1 MPLSVEQADAMH
13 DKALSGS
20 ASDHRPPDGR
30 AAPRTNLFL
39 AATLDSV
46 RGAEPV
52 TIRDLS
58 SGGARIQG
66 ARLLEIG
73 LTATLAR
80 GPLRMPGEVSWSMG
94 DRAGLRFASSIS
106 VRAWMANPLNREQQ
120 RIDRV
125 IADVRKGTAIALPE
139 ARATEGAD
147 DLAHDLR
154 RVADLLEQLGD
165 ELAGDAVVAANY
177 AVKLQYLDIAAQT
190 LTALAETVRTGD
202 PEPASNVARLDD
214 LRKSC
219 TEALR
224 AGQ

>member
-1 MPLSVEQADAMH
+1 MH

-20 ASDHRPPDGR
+20 APDHSDGR
-30 AAPRTNLFL
+30 GALRTNLFL
-39 AATLDSV
+39 AATLDSA
-46 RGAEPV
+46 RGGEPV

-58 SGGARIQG
+58 AGGARIQG
-66 ARLLEIG
+66 PRGLEVG
-73 LTATLAR
+73 LVVMLER
-80 GPLRMPGEVSWSMG
+80 GRLRMSAIVSWCA
-94 DRAGLRFASSIS
+94 DNLAGLRFASSIS

-125 IADVRKGTAIALPE
+125 IADVRKATAIALPE
-139 ARATEGAD
+139 ERASEGVN

-154 RVADLLEQLGD
+154 RVADLLELLGD

-177 AVKLQYLDIAAQT
+177 AVKLQYLDIAVQT

-202 PEPASNVARLDD
+202 PEPASNIARLDD